1 MRTSSHFPTDL
12 LTFTEEILNVKI
24 QFWGENYPI
33 GPWPTKNIIQCI

>member
-24 QFWGENYPI
+24 QFCFGV
-33 GPWPTKNIIQCI
+33 KIILLDHGLLKT